1 MEHFHLQNL
10 DRQAYINSIETIIDA
25 KSIGFAKMALKW
37 WDRHFNW
44 KVDGCIVLCDE
55 QSRHLSYIFYKIDGY
70 KEYITIHNLFTPKDL
85 RRNGYAKRLLC
96 MVFDEANTQYVKR
109 FKLSCV
115 SQSLDFY
122 MTLGLI
128 YWGVTTAGDY
138 YCDLPMPKEGLNT
151 LESMIEQS
159 SLEQL
164 LGRHCRKI
172 KDKVEGNN
180 VMQSDDQ
187 QALYASDTKKLSDH
201 YRFNALM
208 KHAIPC
214 A

>member
-1 MEHFHLQNL
+1 MEHFHLKSL
-10 DRQAYINSIETIIDA
+10 DRQAYINSIETIPDTR
-25 KSIGFAKMALKW
+25 SIGFANMALRW

-44 KVDGCIVLCDE
+44 KIDGCIVLCDE
-55 QSRHLSYIFYKIDGY
+55 KARHLSYIFYKIDGY
-70 KEYITIHNLFTPKDL
+70 KEYITIHNLFTPKSL
-85 RRNGYAKRLLC
+85 RRNGYAKRLLS

-128 YWGVTTAGDY
+128 YWGVTSAGDY
-138 YCDLPMPKEGLNT
+138 YCDLPLPREGLEH
-151 LESMIEQS
+151 LEDMIEAS

-164 LGRHCRKI
+164 LGRHCQKIRK
-172 KDKVEGNN
+172 KVEGNDL
-180 VMQSDDQ
+180 MSDFDQ
-187 QALYASDTKKLSDH
+187 QELYRSDTQKLSEH
-201 YRFNALM
+201 YRLSALM
-208 KHAIPC
+208 GYTKPC